1 MGILLVNGGRWQS
14 NIIDDDIQEGGTL
27 DNLEMLTMT
36 DSVYAKV
43 VAFVDKYYE
52 RETKDEYVLPTSQVN
67 WYVC

>member
-1 MGILLVNGGRWQS
+1 MGILLVNGGTWQS
-14 NIIDDDIQEGGTL
+14 KIIDDDIKEGGSL